1 MCDDPKEGGAARGV
15 SRVGY
20 VGAHARFVRR
30 AVRYRS
36 ESRRFC
42 RGVRRSIARAF
53 SALPDG
59 RRVVVAVPPPA
70 WKWGVA
76 VGVRWAVAM
85 AMAVAAF
92 AGSVGRHRP
101 RPTRGHRAR
110 PHIRA
115 SFGHV
120 RGGHDTSARRRF
132 TARDSSTTRHSSLR
146 SNTGTAA
153 PPLSLTVPSHTLYR
167 HSTALK
173 AWNPR
178 KQH

>member
-30 AVRYRS
+30 AVPVPLRKS
-36 ESRRFC
+36 SFLP
-42 RGVRRSIARAF
+42 RRSIARAF

-85 AMAVAAF
+85 AMAVGVR
-92 AGSVGRHRP
+92 GSVGRHRP
-101 RPTRGHRAR
+101 RGHRAPTSHPRIVR
-110 PHIRA
+110 PCH
-115 SFGHV
+115 
-120 RGGHDTSARRRF
+120 GGT
-132 TARDSSTTRHSSLR
+132 
-146 SNTGTAA
+146 
-153 PPLSLTVPSHTLYR
+153 
-167 HSTALK
+167 
-173 AWNPR
+173 
-178 KQH
+178 